1 MVMKRGVLYWLGQI
15 GLGLV
20 VMVMAMNAQAAKF
33 GKGKSFGYQKP
44 IQYRALQ
51 QKPADASRKTE
62 RDASAQTARQAGSAP
77 AAAAKPGGPAVNSAQ
92 NGRKGM
98 MGGLLGGLLA
108 GGLLAALFFGGA
120 FDGLAPMD
128 WLLILLMIGGLVFWL
143 RRRAARAQSSVMA
156 GGSGAAMAAMSD
168 TPGTQPASGTAGAS
182 LQVETPDIT
191 PPPFGGSGA
200 AELPDPPVWFDADE
214 AKRSAEKLFYRV
226 QQAWD
231 RGDAELLSDIC
242 ERTCFEAVKEQIQ
255 PGVHQTEIEFVN
267 PEIIDWD
274 YVDDRFVMSV
284 RFNGFARE
292 NGGESHGFTEV
303 WHLARPVTGIGPWK
317 ILGVQQ
323 L

>member
-1 MVMKRGVLYWLGQI
+1 MSKCGVLYRLGQI
-15 GLGLV
+15 FFGLALLALV
-20 VMVMAMNAQAAKF
+20 MEAQAAKF
-33 GKGKSFGYQKP
+33 GRSKSFGFQKP

-51 QKPADASRKTE
+51 AKPAGNAKPAGREAHARTE
-62 RDASAQTARQAGSAP
+62 RSAGQPASAP
-77 AAAAKPGGPAVNSAQ
+77 AGKQTATQQVARNQ
-92 NGRKGM
+92 GRQGM

-128 WLLILLMIGGLVFWL
+128 WLLILLVIGGLIFWL
-143 RRRAARAQSSVMA
+143 RRRAQARSALMA
-156 GGSGAAMAAMSD
+156 DGSGAVVAEMPSASR
-168 TPGTQPASGTAGAS
+168 TQPASETAGAS

-200 AELPDPPVWFDADE
+200 AELPDPPVWFDEEQAR
-214 AKRSAEKLFYRV
+214 RSAEKLFYRV

-231 RGDAELLSDIC
+231 QGDAELLADIC
-242 ERTCFEAVKEQIQ
+242 ERSCFEAVKEQIQ
-255 PGVHQTEIEFVN
+255 PGVHQTEVEFVN

-274 YVDDRFVMSV
+274 YVKDQFVMSV
-284 RFNGFARE
+284 RFNGFVRE